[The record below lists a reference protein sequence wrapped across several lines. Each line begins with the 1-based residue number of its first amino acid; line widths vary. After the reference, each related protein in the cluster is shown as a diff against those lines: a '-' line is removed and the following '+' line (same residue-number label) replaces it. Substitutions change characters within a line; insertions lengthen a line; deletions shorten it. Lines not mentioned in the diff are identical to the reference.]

1 MLFFALMVVFFARRD
16 YAGWA
21 DVSRVFWKPVGI
33 VALLRLPVLPQPALA
48 AFSVAWKALLV
59 LSALGIFTRISTA
72 GAFLLGTYLI
82 GIPES
87 FGKIHHADAILV
99 WAMATL
105 ALSRSGDGWSVDAL
119 MRAARRPELPST
131 PRSGE
136 YTWPIRMMWLVMS
149 IIFFSAGVSK
159 LRHGGLAF
167 VTSDALATHFIHSNY
182 GLGRPAGAPL
192 VDWGLWFAHHPV
204 LCRAMGAG
212 SLLFELALPL
222 ALFSRWARR
231 LVVPGVFSLQLG
243 ITFLMGPDFL
253 RFAFCYLFWV
263 PWEKIGVAL
272 KKSTDTKN
280 RHQFL
285 YDGSCGLCQKTVAV
299 LRRLDV
305 LDRIVFRDALRDWPA
320 IRTEFPTL
328 SQEACLENMH
338 VVTASGR
345 VETGFDAYRAI
356 SWSLPLLWPIA
367 PLLYVPL
374 VPAVGRRVYAA
385 VARGRHRGG
394 CPVPTRSAAP

>member
-48 AFSVAWKALLV
+48 AVSVAWKALLV

-105 ALSRSGDGWSVDAL
+105 ALSRSGDGWSVDGL
-119 MRAARRPELPST
+119 MRATRRPEEPPR

-167 VTSDALATHFIHSNY
+167 VTSDALATHFIHSDY

-192 VDWGLWFAHHPV
+192 LRVGPLVRAASHPLPGHGRRLAVLRADAATRALLAVGAPNRGPRRFFAPARNHLPH
-204 LCRAMGAG
+204 GAG
-212 SLLFELALPL
+212 LPAVRLLLSLLGPL
-222 ALFSRWARR
+222 
-231 LVVPGVFSLQLG
+231 G
-243 ITFLMGPDFL
+243 
-253 RFAFCYLFWV
+253 
-263 PWEKIGVAL
+263 E
-272 KKSTDTKN
+272 
-280 RHQFL
+280 
-285 YDGSCGLCQKTVAV
+285 DGSCPEELDGHPEPASLPVRRLLRPLPEAVAV
-299 LRRLDV
+299 LRRLD
-305 LDRIVFRDALRDWPA
+305 LLA
-320 IRTEFPTL
+320 
-328 SQEACLENMH
+328 
-338 VVTASGR
+338 ASSSTTRCG
-345 VETGFDAYRAI
+345 TGPPSRPR
-356 SWSLPLLWPIA
+356 S
-367 PLLYVPL
+367 
-374 VPAVGRRVYAA
+374 RR
-385 VARGRHRGG
+385 
-394 CPVPTRSAAP
+394 

>member
-1 MLFFALMVVFFARRD
+1 MAA
-16 YAGWA
+16 
-21 DVSRVFWKPVGI
+21 VSAI
-33 VALLRLPVLPQPALA
+33 
-48 AFSVAWKALLV
+48 WKALLV

-119 MRAARRPELPST
+119 VRAARRPEEPPR

-167 VTSDALATHFIHSNY
+167 VTTDALATHFIHSNY
-182 GLGRPAGAPL
+182 GLGRPAGPPL
-192 VDWGLWFAHHPV
+192 VDWGLWFARHPM
-204 LCRAMGAG
+204 LCRVMGAV
-212 SLLFELALPL
+212 SLFFELALPF

-231 LVVPGVFSLQLG
+231 IVVPGVFSLQLG

-263 PWEKIGVAL
+263 PWEKMGAAL
-272 KKSTDTKN
+272 KNSTDTN
-280 RHQFL
+280 TRSRHHFL

-299 LRRLDV
+299 LRRLD
-305 LDRIVFRDALRDWPA
+305 LLGRIVFHDALRDWPA
-320 IRTEFPTL
+320 IQAAFPTL
-328 SQEACLENMH
+328 SQEECLENMH

-367 PLLYVPL
+367 PLLYVPG
-374 VPAVGRRVYAA
+374 VPTVGRRVYAA